1 MTRGRRSFGL
11 AALAALAFAV
21 ANAFAAPPA
30 TEEQVKAVFLFNFA
44 SFVEWPESTMPP
56 AGEPFSICTLGEQ
69 PFGAALEEA
78 CRGENVFGRALS
90 ARVVESAAEL
100 AACQVA
106 FIGRDHDASIAD
118 VLAALKRRG
127 VLTVGETDRFAS
139 AGGMIRF
146 RIVQSRVRFEIDS
159 QAAEAAGLR
168 VSSHLMKLA
177 IAAER

>member
-1 MTRGRRSFGL
+1 MARGGRSFSL

-21 ANAFAAPPA
+21 ATAFAAPPA
-30 TEEQVKAVFLFNFA
+30 TEEQLKAVFLFNFA
-44 SFVEWPESTMPP
+44 SFVEWPESTMPS

-78 CRGENVFGRALS
+78 CRGEKVF
-90 ARVVESAAEL
+90 
-100 AACQVA
+100 
-106 FIGRDHDASIAD
+106 GRDHDASIAD
-118 VLAALKRRG
+118 VLSALKRRG
-127 VLTVGETDRFAS
+127 VLTVGESDRFAS

-146 RIVQSRVRFEIDS
+146 RVVQSRVRFEIDS

-177 IAAER
+177 VAAER